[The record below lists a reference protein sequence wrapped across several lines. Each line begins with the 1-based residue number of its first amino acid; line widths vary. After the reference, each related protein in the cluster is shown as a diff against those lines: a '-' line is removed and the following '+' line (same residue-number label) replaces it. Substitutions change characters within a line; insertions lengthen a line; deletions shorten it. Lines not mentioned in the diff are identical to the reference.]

1 MNKNYSNDKI
11 FQIQGL
17 FQRMMFARKRNLFF
31 KRQGG
36 DILPHVVDS

>member
-17 FQRMMFARKRNLFF
+17 FQRMMFAQKRNLFF

-36 DILPHVVDS
+36 DVLPHVVDS